1 VLTDDD
7 IRKIAVKNAYEH
19 DGKAEVGSVMSR
31 ILGSFPEARKD
42 ASSISKQVSLMV
54 KEINSLGSEKIVSM
68 VAKEYPEFMVKVVRK
83 QEHRLPDLRNV
94 GKSVVMRLAPSP
106 SGPLH
111 IGHSRMSI
119 LNDEYVKRYGGE
131 LVLRIEDTNPEN
143 IDPIAYE
150 QIPRDLQWLG
160 VNVSQMVIQSDRMEI
175 YYNQA
180 RSLIN
185 SGHAYVCFCKQEEF
199 RKLKLKS
206 EACPHRNSTPHE
218 NMESFEKI
226 IHGEYSKGTAT
237 LVVKTDLNHPN
248 PSIRDWI
255 AFRIV
260 DAPHP
265 RTGRRYKFY
274 PMMNFSVAVDDHL
287 LGLTHVI
294 RGKDHLN
301 NTEKQKYIF
310 EYNNWKLP
318 EYYHY
323 GLINIPDTVLKTSI
337 IKKGIVSG
345 EYSGWDDIR
354 LGTLMA
360 LKKRGYAPETFR
372 RYWIESGMRE
382 IDAEFS
388 WDIFNSMNKENVDKD
403 AKRFFFVHNPMEI
416 KLDNEAPM
424 ISKIPYHPG
433 NPHTDFREYEI
444 GSMASIFVDPTDWTA
459 LDDGK
464 HIRLKDLCDLE
475 KIGNNGKILSIK
487 PGKEKLKII
496 HWAPQGSLK
505 FRIFKPDG
513 TVDDGVSEPLISS
526 YSGVAQL
533 ERYGY
538 ANVNGETGTGYF
550 LHK

>member
-1 VLTDDD
+1 MLTEAE
-7 IRKIAVKNAYEH
+7 IRKIAIKNAYDH
-19 DGKAEVGSVMSR
+19 DGKAEVGSVISK
-31 ILGSFPEARKD
+31 ILGTFPEVRKQ
-42 ASSISKQVSLMV
+42 ASEISKQVSAV
-54 KEINSLGSEKIVSM
+54 VNEVNSLGNEKIISIVE
-68 VAKEYPEFMVKVVRK
+68 KEFPEFMVRVTKK

-94 GKSVVMRLAPSP
+94 GKHVVMRMAPSP

-111 IGHSRMSI
+111 LGHSRMSI
-119 LNDEYVKRYGGE
+119 LNDEYVKRYGGD

-143 IDPIAYE
+143 IDPIAYD
-150 QIPRDLQWLG
+150 QIPMDLQWLG
-160 VNVSQMVIQSDRMEI
+160 VNVTQVVIQSERMDI
-175 YYNQA
+175 YYDEA
-180 RSLIN
+180 RKLIN
-185 SGHAYVCFCKQEEF
+185 SGHAYICFCKQEEF

-206 EACPHRNSTPHE
+206 EACPHRDSSPVE

-226 IHGEYSKGTAT
+226 IRGGFNRGNAT
-237 LVVKTDLNHPN
+237 LVIKTDLNHPN

-260 DAPHP
+260 DTPHP
-265 RTGRRYKFY
+265 RTGLKYRFY

-310 EYNNWKLP
+310 DYNDWILP

-337 IKKGIVSG
+337 IKKGIVNG
-345 EYSGWDDIR
+345 EYSGWDDVR

-372 RYWIESGMRE
+372 RYWIESGMKE

-388 WDIFNSMNKENVDKD
+388 WDIFNSMNREIVDKN
-403 AKRFFFVHNPMEI
+403 ASRFFFVKNPMEI
-416 KLDNEAPM
+416 RLNNETAL

-433 NPHTDFREYEI
+433 IPDTGFREYEI
-444 GSMASIFVDPTDWTA
+444 GSNASIFVDPADWND

-464 HIRLKDLCDLE
+464 SIRLKDLCDVQ
-475 KIGNNGKILSIK
+475 KIGSTGKVLSIK

-505 FRIFKPDG
+505 FIIFRPDG
-513 TVDDGVSEPLISS
+513 TTDKGISEPLISS
-526 YSGVAQL
+526 YRGIAQF

-538 ANVNGETGTGYF
+538 VNVDGEKGTGYF